1 MKRQNMFFGLKTKFD
16 RANWL
21 WELPTM
27 NATVLDER
35 RRIVLPRE
43 FKPRSAVTM
52 QLLDEET
59 VLVKLVKPS
68 AHRMVMLLSDVKS
81 LPAEPKWE
89 RVELALAKRATKKLP
104 PPEE

>member
-1 MKRQNMFFGLKTKFD
+1 MPKPECCSLLDKARPP
-16 RANWL
+16 
-21 WELPTM
+21 WELPTV
-27 NATVLDER
+27 NATVLDDR

-43 FKPRSAVTM
+43 FKPKSAVTM
-52 QLLDEET
+52 QVLDEGT

-68 AHRMVMLLSDVKS
+68 AHRMVMLLPDVKR

-89 RVELALAKRATKKLP
+89 KVELALAKNAIKKLP